1 MKKLILTLVLLIS
14 LNAESIKFNLVD
26 FIDLFKVKS
35 NTTFIL
41 NDKLKDENIYIIY
54 QKKLDDLNIND
65 FEKILKS
72 KSLKLLR
79 FKNYYYIDYINEKY
93 DNFIKLRSIKLKNNS
108 YKYVKKIIDLY
119 NSNQPSANKDNIKNE
134 VKIVDY
140 IETTNTIIFLCKDED
155 YFFLKN
161 EISKNDEVLKTAT
174 LKITISETNYS
185 DLISKGIKYKSLTKI
200 IDSANLKTYL
210 NLFSASNESSLINSN
225 KSFYSFIDF
234 LSEKNI
240 TKIKAS
246 PFLTIKNN
254 VNTTFSIVE
263 NIPYLTKSE
272 TIESSNKTESNT
284 FTYKDVGLKI
294 DIKPLILNNKI
305 DFDLNISIEDIIDN
319 NSLTPKTTKKTLNGS
334 YTLHKN
340 QILVLS
346 GINKNTE
353 YDTRVGIPL
362 LKEIPILKYLFSA
375 KTKNNLKT
383 TLLITI
389 EYLNDEENAEKIE

>member
-1 MKKLILTLVLLIS
+1 MKKLITILVLLIS
-14 LNAESIKFNLVD
+14 LNAESIKLNLVD

-35 NTTFIL
+35 NITFIL

-72 KSLKLLR
+72 KSLKLLK

-119 NSNQPSANKDNIKNE
+119 NSNQPSTNKDNIKNE

-161 EISKNDEVLKTAT
+161 EISKNDEVLKTAI

-200 IDSANLKTYL
+200 IDSVNLKTYL

-272 TIESSNKTESNT
+272 KIESTNKTESNSY
-284 FTYKDVGLKI
+284 TYKDVGLKI

-334 YTLHKN
+334 YTLYKN

-362 LKEIPILKYLFSA
+362 LKDIPVLKYLFSA
-375 KTKNNLKT
+375 KSKNNLKT

-389 EYLNDEENAEKIE
+389 EYLSDEENAEK

>member
-1 MKKLILTLVLLIS
+1 MKKLILILTLLIS
-14 LNAESIKFNLVD
+14 LNAESIKLSLVD

-35 NTTFIL
+35 NITFIL

-72 KSLKLLR
+72 KSLKLLK

-93 DNFIKLRSIKLKNNS
+93 DNFVKLRSIKLKNNS

-200 IDSANLKTYL
+200 IDSVNLKTYL

-272 TIESSNKTESNT
+272 KIESTNKTESNSY
-284 FTYKDVGLKI
+284 TYKDVGLKI

-362 LKEIPILKYLFSA
+362 LKDIPVLKYLFSA

>member
-1 MKKLILTLVLLIS
+1 MKKLITILVLLIS
-14 LNAESIKFNLVD
+14 LNAESIKLNLVD

-35 NTTFIL
+35 NITFIL

-72 KSLKLLR
+72 KSLKLLK

-93 DNFIKLRSIKLKNNS
+93 DNFIKLRSVRLKNNS

-185 DLISKGIKYKSLTKI
+185 DLVSKGIKYKSLTKI
-200 IDSANLKTYL
+200 IDSVNLKTYL

-334 YTLHKN
+334 YTLHKD

>member
-1 MKKLILTLVLLIS
+1 MKKLILVLVLLIS
-14 LNAESIKFNLVD
+14 LNAENIKLNLVD
-26 FIDLFKVKS
+26 FVDLFRIKS
-35 NTTFIL
+35 NATFIL

-54 QKKLDDLNIND
+54 QNTLDKLSLDD

-72 KSLKLLR
+72 KSLKLLK

-108 YKYVKKIIDLY
+108 FKYVKKIIDLY
-119 NSNQPSANKDNIKNE
+119 NSNQPSSNKDNIKNE

-161 EISKNDEVLKTAT
+161 EILKNDEVLKTAT
-174 LKITISETNYS
+174 LKITISETNLS
-185 DLISKGIKYKSLTKI
+185 DLISKGVKYKSLTKI
-200 IDSANLKTYL
+200 IDSVNLKTYL

-284 FTYKDVGLKI
+284 YTYKDVGLKI

-334 YTLHKN
+334 YTLYKN

-362 LKEIPILKYLFSA
+362 LKEIPVLKYLFSA
-375 KTKNNLKT
+375 KSKTNLKT
-383 TLLITI
+383 TLLITV

>member
-1 MKKLILTLVLLIS
+1 MKKLIPILVLLIS
-14 LNAESIKFNLVD
+14 LNAESIKLNLVD

-35 NTTFIL
+35 NITFIL

-72 KSLKLLR
+72 KSLKLLK

-93 DNFIKLRSIKLKNNS
+93 DNFVKLRSIKLKNNS

-200 IDSANLKTYL
+200 IDSVNLKAYL

-272 TIESSNKTESNT
+272 TIESTNKTESNSY
-284 FTYKDVGLKI
+284 TYKDVGLKI

-305 DFDLNISIEDIIDN
+305 DFDLNISIEDIVDN

-362 LKEIPILKYLFSA
+362 LKDIPVLKYLFSA

>member
-1 MKKLILTLVLLIS
+1 MKKLILALVLLIS
-14 LNAESIKFNLVD
+14 LNAENIKLNLVD
-26 FIDLFKVKS
+26 FVDLFRIKS
-35 NTTFIL
+35 NATFIL

-54 QKKLDDLNIND
+54 QNTLDKLSLDD

-72 KSLKLLR
+72 KSLKLLK

-108 YKYVKKIIDLY
+108 FKYVKKIIDLY

-161 EISKNDEVLKTAT
+161 EILKNDEVLKTAT
-174 LKITISETNYS
+174 LKITISETNLS
-185 DLISKGIKYKSLTKI
+185 DLISKGVKYKSLTKI
-200 IDSANLKTYL
+200 IDGVNLKTYL

-272 TIESSNKTESNT
+272 KIESTNKTESNSYV
-284 FTYKDVGLKI
+284 YKDVGLKI

-334 YTLHKN
+334 YTLYKN

-375 KTKNNLKT
+375 KSKTNLKT

-389 EYLNDEENAEKIE
+389 EYLNDEENTEKIE

>member
-1 MKKLILTLVLLIS
+1 MKKLILILTLLIS
-14 LNAESIKFNLVD
+14 LNAESIKLSLVD

-35 NTTFIL
+35 NITFIL

-72 KSLKLLR
+72 KSLKLLK

-200 IDSANLKTYL
+200 IDSVNLKTYL
-210 NLFSASNESSLINSN
+210 NLFSTSNESSLINSN

-272 TIESSNKTESNT
+272 KIESTNKTESNSY
-284 FTYKDVGLKI
+284 TYKDVGLKI

>member
-14 LNAESIKFNLVD
+14 LNAENIKLNLVD
-26 FIDLFKVKS
+26 FVDLFRIKS
-35 NTTFIL
+35 NATFIL

-54 QKKLDDLNIND
+54 QKSLDKLSIND

-72 KSLKLLR
+72 KKLKLLR
-79 FKNYYYIDYINEKY
+79 FKNYYYIDYIDNEV
-93 DNFIKLRSIKLKNNS
+93 DNFVKLRFIDLKHSS
-108 YKYVKKIIDLY
+108 YETVKKIIELY
-119 NSNQPSANKDNIKNE
+119 NSNLESKNKNNKNS

-140 IETTNTIIFLCKDED
+140 IDTTNTIAFLCVDED
-155 YFFLKN
+155 FYFLKDFIKKSDK
-161 EISKNDEVLKTAT
+161 ELKTAT
-174 LKITISETNYS
+174 LKITISETNLN
-185 DLISKGIKYKSLTKI
+185 DLTSIGVKYKSLTKI
-200 IDSANLKTYL
+200 INTIDLKTYL
-210 NLFSASNESSLINSN
+210 NLFSASADNTLISS
-225 KSFYSFIDF
+225 KSFYAFIDF

-240 TKIKAS
+240 TNIKAS

-272 TIESSNKTESNT
+272 KIESTNKTESNSY
-284 FTYKDVGLKI
+284 TYKDVGLKI

-319 NSLTPKTTKKTLNGS
+319 NSLTPKTTKKTLSGS
-334 YTLHKN
+334 YTLYKN
-340 QILVLS
+340 QILILS

-375 KTKNNLKT
+375 KTKHNLKT

-389 EYLNDEENAEKIE
+389 EYLNDEENAEKLE

>member
-1 MKKLILTLVLLIS
+1 MKKLILALILLIS
-14 LNAESIKFNLVD
+14 LNAENIKLNLVD
-26 FIDLFKVKS
+26 FVDLFRIKS
-35 NTTFIL
+35 NATFIL

-54 QKKLDDLNIND
+54 QNTLDKLSLDD

-72 KSLKLLR
+72 KSLKLLK

-108 YKYVKKIIDLY
+108 FKYVKKIIDLY

-161 EISKNDEVLKTAT
+161 EILKNDEVLKTAT
-174 LKITISETNYS
+174 LKITISETNLS
-185 DLISKGIKYKSLTKI
+185 DLISKGVKYKSLTKI
-200 IDSANLKTYL
+200 IDSVNLKTYL

-272 TIESSNKTESNT
+272 TIESTNKTESNT
-284 FTYKDVGLKI
+284 YTYKDVGLKI

-334 YTLHKN
+334 YTLYKN

-362 LKEIPILKYLFSA
+362 LKEIPVLKYLFSA
-375 KTKNNLKT
+375 KSKTNLKT

-389 EYLNDEENAEKIE
+389 EYLNDEENTEKIE

>member
-1 MKKLILTLVLLIS
+1 MKKLITILVLLIS
-14 LNAESIKFNLVD
+14 LNAESIKLNLVD

-35 NTTFIL
+35 NITFIL

-185 DLISKGIKYKSLTKI
+185 ALISKGIKYKSLTKI
-200 IDSANLKTYL
+200 IDSVNLKTYL

-272 TIESSNKTESNT
+272 KIESTNKTESNSY
-284 FTYKDVGLKI
+284 TYKDVGLKI

-334 YTLHKN
+334 YTLYKN

-362 LKEIPILKYLFSA
+362 LKDIPVLKYLFSA

-389 EYLNDEENAEKIE
+389 EYLSDEENAEKIE

>member
-1 MKKLILTLVLLIS
+1 MKKITLVLTLLIS
-14 LNAESIKFNLVD
+14 LNAENIRLSLVD

-72 KSLKLLR
+72 KSLKLLK

-93 DNFIKLRSIKLKNNS
+93 DNFVKLRSIKLKNNS

-200 IDSANLKTYL
+200 IDSVNLKAYL

-334 YTLHKN
+334 YTLYKN

-362 LKEIPILKYLFSA
+362 LKDIPVLKYLFSA

-389 EYLNDEENAEKIE
+389 EYLNDEENAEKLE

>member
-1 MKKLILTLVLLIS
+1 MKKLITILVLLIS
-14 LNAESIKFNLVD
+14 LNAESIKLNLVD

-35 NTTFIL
+35 NITFIL

-119 NSNQPSANKDNIKNE
+119 NSNQLSTNKDNIKNE

-200 IDSANLKTYL
+200 IDSVNLKTYL

-272 TIESSNKTESNT
+272 TIENSNKTESNT
-284 FTYKDVGLKI
+284 FIYKDVGLKI

-362 LKEIPILKYLFSA
+362 LKDIPVLKYLFSA

-389 EYLNDEENAEKIE
+389 EYLSDKENAEKLE

>member
-1 MKKLILTLVLLIS
+1 MKKLILALVLLVS
-14 LNAESIKFNLVD
+14 LNAENIKLNLVD
-26 FIDLFKVKS
+26 FVDLFRIKS
-35 NTTFIL
+35 NATFIL

-54 QKKLDDLNIND
+54 QNTLDKLSLDD

-72 KSLKLLR
+72 KSLKLLK

-108 YKYVKKIIDLY
+108 FKYVKKIIDLY

-161 EISKNDEVLKTAT
+161 EILKNDEVLKTAT
-174 LKITISETNYS
+174 LKITISETNLS
-185 DLISKGIKYKSLTKI
+185 DLVSKGVKYKSLTKI
-200 IDSANLKTYL
+200 IDSVNLKTYL

-272 TIESSNKTESNT
+272 SIESSNKTESNT

-319 NSLTPKTTKKTLNGS
+319 NSLTPKTTKKTLSGS
-334 YTLHKN
+334 YTLYKN

-362 LKEIPILKYLFSA
+362 LKEIPVLKYLFSA
-375 KTKNNLKT
+375 KSKTNLKT

-389 EYLNDEENAEKIE
+389 EYLNDEENTEK

>member
-1 MKKLILTLVLLIS
+1 MKNLILALVLLIS
-14 LNAESIKFNLVD
+14 LNAENIKLNLVD
-26 FIDLFKVKS
+26 FVDLFRIKS
-35 NTTFIL
+35 NATFIL

-54 QKKLDDLNIND
+54 QNTLDKLSLDD

-72 KSLKLLR
+72 KSLKLLK

-108 YKYVKKIIDLY
+108 FKYVKKIIDLY
-119 NSNQPSANKDNIKNE
+119 NSNQPSSNKDNIKNE

-161 EISKNDEVLKTAT
+161 EILKNDEVLKTAT
-174 LKITISETNYS
+174 LKITISETNLS
-185 DLISKGIKYKSLTKI
+185 DLISKGVKYKSLTKI
-200 IDSANLKTYL
+200 IDGVNLKTYL

-334 YTLHKN
+334 YTLYKN

-362 LKEIPILKYLFSA
+362 LKEIPVLKYLFSA
-375 KTKNNLKT
+375 KSKTNLKT

>member
-1 MKKLILTLVLLIS
+1 MKKITLVLTLLIS
-14 LNAESIKFNLVD
+14 LNAENIRLSLVD

-93 DNFIKLRSIKLKNNS
+93 DNFIKLRSFRLKNNS

-200 IDSANLKTYL
+200 IDSVNLKTYL

-334 YTLHKN
+334 YTLYKN

-362 LKEIPILKYLFSA
+362 LKDIPVLKYLFSA